1 MPGLR
6 QALRT
11 VRRQSGSAA
20 VVIGTLAV
28 SIAATTIIAS
38 LIEFLL
44 HAIPVADPARL
55 AMVSSTDPRPSQAQ
69 SGMSGG
75 VALSG
80 TSVPDLLDWSARART
95 IDEFIA
101 FRYDSA
107 TLRENGVPERVR
119 VVRTTANLPESFGF
133 RPTSNRSG
141 SGKTSSSRFA
151 EQYQIDTLSPS
162 RMRSPRS
169 STSRI
174 AVRRKCNTG
183 GW

>member
-1 MPGLR
+1 VAGAPH
-6 QALRT
+6 RT
-11 VRRQSGSAA
+11 TAVGFGCRRGRDP
-20 VVIGTLAV
+20 AV

-38 LIEFLL
+38 LIEFLV
-44 HAIPVADPARL
+44 HAIPVADPSRL

-80 TSVPDLLDWSARART
+80 TSVPDLVDWSARSRT

-119 VVRTTANLPESFGF
+119 VVRPPPTCP
-133 RPTSNRSG
+133 RPSA
-141 SGKTSSSRFA
+141 SSRRP
-151 EQYQIDTLSPS
+151 DG
-162 RMRSPRS
+162 S
-169 STSRI
+169 S
-174 AVRRKCNTG
+174 ARRKDGRVRLASCS
-183 GW
+183 